1 MHVILTVVGGKADRR
16 QVRVKVP
23 VTIGRSRQAGLVV
36 THPMV
41 SRRHCELYI
50 VNGMLRVRDLGS
62 LNGVFVGGKRVVDA
76 PLPPQTE
83 FSIGPLTLRVDYS
96 LEQLRQEAQAPDS
109 PPPLDQVAV
118 EELADFE
125 LEFDE
130 PNTPQKADVPGIFPT
145 IAPESPLSPPPSG
158 VIPAEVG
165 PPAEFS
171 GQSPEESSPQQGS
184 PADLPTLF
192 PEDLPPDLR

>member
-1 MHVILTVVGGKADRR
+1 MDVILTVVGGKADRR

-41 SRRHCELYI
+41 SRRHCELY
-50 VNGMLRVRDLGS
+50 VANGILRVRDLGS

-96 LEQLRQEAQAPDS
+96 VEQLAQEGPAPEI
-109 PPPLDQVAV
+109 PPPLEQVAV
-118 EELADFE
+118 EEVGDFE
-125 LEFDE
+125 LELDE
-130 PNTPQKADVPGIFPT
+130 PDSPQKPDVPGIFPT
-145 IAPESPLSPPPSG
+145 VAPEAPGTPPHSGEVAPQIGPPPEFSDQ
-158 VIPAEVG
+158 PAEEVG
-165 PPAEFS
+165 P
-171 GQSPEESSPQQGS
+171 QQAS

-192 PEDLPPDLR
+192 PEDLPPDFR